1 MWLFLYHNFRK
12 RDSIG
17 PLIYYKGGAMSEKIF
32 KKDKSFMES
41 KSMRAENGNKFEL
54 HDGTGGTVQ
63 TGKD

>member
-1 MWLFLYHNFRK
+1 
-12 RDSIG
+12 
-17 PLIYYKGGAMSEKIF
+17 MSEKIF

-54 HDGTGGTVQ
+54 HDGTVQ